1 MALDAV
7 ETKKQENC
15 SRLFFEAY
23 IESGK
28 KLTMQELK
36 KTYPEINAKWYNTF
50 DMQATAM
57 KDWLQNK
64 KHKKGFN
71 YSRDEPAGIMPFLV
85 EISSKHCGVRNKD
98 SWNTMDIVMVLKSEE
113 KKIRSEIKKICTGGD
128 SDINLQALNGM
139 MRKCFR
145 AGTLYGISLK
155 DVTGKEAHI
164 EVSNLEDPTETTGFQ
179 EVDPE
184 RFKMLKSSLRCNLEI
199 SDKFFDTG
207 EAAAGLIID
216 GKGVNVQHRNFRYSQ
231 DRGVVQTD
239 LTGKGASAKLGKA
252 SAGRLTDFLADF
264 GIEKPESPGKD
275 PNIDMPGKWT
285 EKNVKYWIKFY
296 NDIKDGTVAGAKVD
310 FGKVQCHVGKEI
322 RKGFKEV
329 LEYAILQESKK
340 VPNAAGRLSSKL
352 VGLRWIQVYQLMDKM
367 GILEKW
373 ISVLYYSAKKEGS
386 SKNGVFIKI
395 A

>member
-57 KDWLQNK
+57 KDWLKNK

-71 YSRDEPAGIMPFLV
+71 YSRDDGIMPFLV

-113 KKIRSEIKKICTGGD
+113 KTIMSEIKKICTGGD
-128 SDINLQALNGM
+128 SDVNLQALNGM

-145 AGTLYGISLK
+145 SGILYGISLK

-164 EVSNLEDPTETTGFQ
+164 EVSNLEDPTEITGFQ

-184 RFKMLKSSLRCNLEI
+184 RFKMLKGSLRCNLEI

-207 EAAAGLIID
+207 EAAGGLIID

-239 LTGKGASAKLGKA
+239 LTGKGAAAKLGKA
-252 SAGRLTDFLADF
+252 SAGRLTEFLADF
-264 GIEKPESPGKD
+264 GLEKPESPGKD

-285 EKNVKYWIKFY
+285 EKNIKYWIKFY
-296 NDIKDGTVAGAKVD
+296 NDIKDDTVAGGKVD

-352 VGLRWIQVYQLMDKM
+352 VGLRWIQVYQLMDRM
-367 GILEKW
+367 NILEKW

>member
-50 DMQATAM
+50 DLQATAM
-57 KDWLQNK
+57 KNWLQNK

-71 YSRDEPAGIMPFLV
+71 YSRDDGIMPFLF

-113 KKIRSEIKKICTGGD
+113 KTIMSEIKKICTGGD
-128 SDINLQALNGM
+128 SDVNLQALNGM

-145 AGTLYGISLK
+145 SGILYGISLK

-164 EVSNLEDPTETTGFQ
+164 EVSNLEDPTEITGFQ

-184 RFKMLKSSLRCNLEI
+184 RFKMLKGSLRCNLEI

-207 EAAAGLIID
+207 EAAGGLIID

-239 LTGKGASAKLGKA
+239 LTGKGAAAKLGKA

-285 EKNVKYWIKFY
+285 EKNIKYWIKFY
-296 NDIKDGTVAGAKVD
+296 NDIKDDTVAGGKVD

-352 VGLRWIQVYQLMDKM
+352 VGLRWIQVYQLMDRM
-367 GILEKW
+367 NILEKW

>member
-57 KDWLQNK
+57 KDWLKNK

-71 YSRDEPAGIMPFLV
+71 YSRDDGIMPFLV

-113 KKIRSEIKKICTGGD
+113 KTIMSEIKKICTGGD
-128 SDINLQALNGM
+128 SDVNLQALNGM
-139 MRKCFR
+139 IRKCFR
-145 AGTLYGISLK
+145 SGILYGISLK

-164 EVSNLEDPTETTGFQ
+164 EVSNLEDPTEITGFQ

-184 RFKMLKSSLRCNLEI
+184 RFKMLKGSLRCNLEI

-207 EAAAGLIID
+207 EAAGGLIID

-239 LTGKGASAKLGKA
+239 LTGKGAAAKLGKA

-285 EKNVKYWIKFY
+285 EKNIKYWIKFY
-296 NDIKDGTVAGAKVD
+296 NDIKDDTVAGGKVD

-352 VGLRWIQVYQLMDKM
+352 VGLRWIQVYQLMDRM
-367 GILEKW
+367 NILEKW

>member
-57 KDWLQNK
+57 KDWLKNK

-71 YSRDEPAGIMPFLV
+71 YSRDDGIMPFLV

-113 KKIRSEIKKICTGGD
+113 KTIMSEIKKICTGGD
-128 SDINLQALNGM
+128 SDVNLQALNGM

-145 AGTLYGISLK
+145 SGILYGISLK

-164 EVSNLEDPTETTGFQ
+164 EVSNLEDPTEITGFQ

-184 RFKMLKSSLRCNLEI
+184 RFKMLKGSLRCNLEI

-207 EAAAGLIID
+207 EAAGGLIID

-239 LTGKGASAKLGKA
+239 LTGKGAAAKLGKA

-285 EKNVKYWIKFY
+285 EKNIKYWIKFY
-296 NDIKDGTVAGAKVD
+296 NDIKDDTVAGGKVD

-352 VGLRWIQVYQLMDKM
+352 VGLRWIQVYQLMDRM
-367 GILEKW
+367 NILEKW

>member
-15 SRLFFEAY
+15 SRIFFEAY

-50 DMQATAM
+50 DLQATAM
-57 KDWLQNK
+57 KNWLQNK

-71 YSRDEPAGIMPFLV
+71 YSRDDGIMPFLV

-98 SWNTMDIVMVLKSEE
+98 SWNTMDIVMVLKSDE
-113 KKIRSEIKKICTGGD
+113 KKIMSEIKKICTGGD
-128 SDINLQALNGM
+128 SDVNLQALNGM
-139 MRKCFR
+139 MRKYFR

-164 EVSNLEDPTETTGFQ
+164 EVSHLEDPTEISGFQ

-184 RFKMLKSSLRCNLEI
+184 RFKMVKGSLRCNLQI
-199 SDKFFDTG
+199 TDKFFDTG
-207 EAAAGLIID
+207 EAAAGFIID

-231 DRGVVQTD
+231 GRGVVQTD
-239 LTGKGASAKLGKA
+239 LTGKGAAAKLGKA
-252 SAGRLTDFLADF
+252 SAGRLTEFLADF

-285 EKNVKYWIKFY
+285 EKNIQYWVKFY
-296 NDIKDGTVAGAKVD
+296 NSIKDGTVAGAKVD
-310 FGKVQCHVGKEI
+310 FGNVQCKVGKEI

-329 LEYAILQESKK
+329 LEYAVLQESKN
-340 VPNAAGRLSSKL
+340 VANAAGRLSSKL
-352 VGLRWIQVYQLMDKM
+352 VGLRWIQVYQLMDTM

>member
-15 SRLFFEAY
+15 SRIFFEAY

-50 DMQATAM
+50 DLQATAM
-57 KDWLQNK
+57 KNWLQNK

-71 YSRDEPAGIMPFLV
+71 YSRDDGIMPFLV

-98 SWNTMDIVMVLKSEE
+98 SWNTMDIVMVKKSDEA
-113 KKIRSEIKKICTGGD
+113 KIQDEINKFCKTSNAD
-128 SDINLQALNGM
+128 NNLQNLNGL
-139 MRKCFR
+139 MRKFFTN
-145 AGTLYGISLK
+145 GTLYGVSLK
-155 DVTGKEAHI
+155 DVTGKEATI
-164 EVSNLEDPTETTGFQ
+164 EVSNLEDPTEISGFQ

-184 RFKMLKSSLRCNLEI
+184 RFKMVKGSLRCNLQI
-199 SDKFFDTG
+199 TDKFFDTG
-207 EAAAGLIID
+207 EAAAGFIID

-231 DRGVVQTD
+231 GRGVVQTD
-239 LTGKGASAKLGKA
+239 LTGKGAAAKLGKA
-252 SAGRLTDFLADF
+252 SAGRLTEFLADF

-285 EKNVKYWIKFY
+285 EKNIQYWVKFY
-296 NDIKDGTVAGAKVD
+296 NSIKDGTVAGAKVD
-310 FGKVQCHVGKEI
+310 FGNVQCKVGKEI

-329 LEYAILQESKK
+329 LEYAVLQESKN
-340 VPNAAGRLSSKL
+340 VANAAGRLSSKL
-352 VGLRWIQVYQLMDKM
+352 VGLRWIQVYQLMDTM

>member
-57 KDWLQNK
+57 KDWLKNK

-71 YSRDEPAGIMPFLV
+71 YSRDDGIMPFLV

-113 KKIRSEIKKICTGGD
+113 KTIMSEIKKICTGGD
-128 SDINLQALNGM
+128 SDVNLQALNGM

-145 AGTLYGISLK
+145 SGILYGISLK

-164 EVSNLEDPTETTGFQ
+164 EVSNLEDPTEITGFQ

-184 RFKMLKSSLRCNLEI
+184 RFKMLKGSLRCNLEI

-239 LTGKGASAKLGKA
+239 LTGKGAAAKLGKA
-252 SAGRLTDFLADF
+252 SAGRLTEFLADF
-264 GIEKPESPGKD
+264 GLEKPESPGKD

-285 EKNVKYWIKFY
+285 EKNIKYWIKFY
-296 NDIKDGTVAGAKVD
+296 NDIKDDTVAGGKVD

-352 VGLRWIQVYQLMDKM
+352 VGLRWIQIYQLMDKM
-367 GILEKW
+367 NILEKW